1 LVPENIADDTSD
13 SEPDDV
19 EFEKEISDTCSDD
32 ESNDDNDGTC
42 NDSQKFMSKDSKIAW
57 SKAAYPNA
65 HGRRSQSN
73 IVREK
78 RGLAASI
85 GDLSSPVEA
94 LNCFLDEDFYS
105 RVTNHT
111 NQELV
116 RVIAKMTY
124 EDKHNYREFSVDE
137 TRAAVGLL
145 LLAGVTSARRESL
158 EQLWDEKRGRSI
170 FRATMSCTRFKVFLL
185 AARFDDKASRPTRRE
200 TDKLAPIRE
209 LFDSFVS
216 KCKQLYT
223 MSPFVCVDE
232 CLLGFRGRC
241 SFRVYM
247 PSKPAKYGL
256 KVWMLCDVGT
266 SFAGNLQVYLG
277 KESTGLPEKGQ
288 GARVVKDLCGY
299 IFNSGRNV
307 TTDNFFTSYSLSQE
321 LLTKN
326 LTLLGT
332 MRQNR
337 PELPPAMLPKKREQ
351 YDSIFGFTNDAML
364 VSYAPRRNRTVAVL
378 STMHDSIEVD
388 TLTEEKKPYA
398 ILDYNSTKG
407 AVDSFDQQIAYYSC
421 ARKTNRWPMRLFY
434 FLLDT
439 ASYNAFVA
447 FSLKNPTCTVRKISV
462 HLRKKFRQRFCRN
475 NFG

>member
-1 LVPENIADDTSD
+1 LYEAGELPSRQLMDNGSLMMMKRRTLIVTWFPKTLLTTRPTVSQMMLNLKKKSVTPAQMTSQTMTMMVRATTVRNVCLRTVKLLGVRLRILTHTEDDLK
-13 SEPDDV
+13 V
-19 EFEKEISDTCSDD
+19 ILLEK
-32 ESNDDNDGTC
+32 
-42 NDSQKFMSKDSKIAW
+42 
-57 SKAAYPNA
+57 
-65 HGRRSQSN
+65 
-73 IVREK
+73 K

-124 EDKHNYREFSVDE
+124 EDKHNYRYREFSVDE

-185 AARFDDKASRPTRRE
+185 AARFDDKTSRHTRRE

-299 IFNSGRNV
+299 IFNS
-307 TTDNFFTSYSLSQE
+307 
-321 LLTKN
+321 
-326 LTLLGT
+326 TLLEKYPFIYGKSSGSVFAGT
-332 MRQNR
+332 ILAD
-337 PELPPAMLPKKREQ
+337 PYIYGTCCSVK
-351 YDSIFGFTNDAML
+351 I
-364 VSYAPRRNRTVAVL
+364 RN
-378 STMHDSIEVD
+378 
-388 TLTEEKKPYA
+388 
-398 ILDYNSTKG
+398 
-407 AVDSFDQQIAYYSC
+407 
-421 ARKTNRWPMRLFY
+421 
-434 FLLDT
+434 
-439 ASYNAFVA
+439 
-447 FSLKNPTCTVRKISV
+447 KISV
-462 HLRKKFRQRFCRN
+462 NERISQKCSGKN
-475 NFG
+475 AAGTKIPVP

>member
-1 LVPENIADDTSD
+1 MMKRRTLIVTWFPKTLLTTRPTVSQMMLNLKKKSVTPAQMTSQTMTMMVRATTVRNVCLRTVKLLGVRLRILTHTEDDLK
-13 SEPDDV
+13 V
-19 EFEKEISDTCSDD
+19 ILLEK
-32 ESNDDNDGTC
+32 
-42 NDSQKFMSKDSKIAW
+42 
-57 SKAAYPNA
+57 
-65 HGRRSQSN
+65 
-73 IVREK
+73 K

-124 EDKHNYREFSVDE
+124 EDKHNYRYREFSVDE

-185 AARFDDKASRPTRRE
+185 AARFDDKTSRHTRRE

-388 TLTEEKKPYA
+388 TLTEEKSPTQSWTTIRQKEPL
-398 ILDYNSTKG
+398 IRST
-407 AVDSFDQQIAYYSC
+407 S
-421 ARKTNRWPMRLFY
+421 R
-434 FLLDT
+434 
-439 ASYNAFVA
+439 
-447 FSLKNPTCTVRKISV
+447 
-462 HLRKKFRQRFCRN
+462 
-475 NFG
+475 